1 MKKPRISVVMPLYNK
16 EHEVERAIRS
26 VLAQSFTDF
35 ELIVV
40 NDGSTDRSVD
50 QVSCFADL
58 RIRLVH
64 QNNQGVSAARNRGV
78 EESKSD
84 LVAFLD
90 ADDEWLPEFLATI
103 WRLSERYPAARTFAT
118 SYFRREPSGK
128 TCKAIFR
135 GVHHDFYE
143 GILEDYFSIAAQS
156 DPPLWS
162 SAVAIKKA
170 EFMSIG
176 GFPLGIRSGEDLL
189 TWVRMATRWSIAY
202 CTSPLAVFW
211 MPGYWEPGQSSERL
225 GRFDEIGDPVGDE
238 LVKLYAEA
246 SGSSKKGVRVY
257 LAMWHRMRAAIFLQ
271 LDNRVGCLRCIG
283 QSVRFGGHDIR
294 ILLFL
299 LLAIAP
305 VRRPVR
311 LFYLLKKY
319 VNRHRKMRENS
330 P

>member
-1 MKKPRISVVMPLYNK
+1 MNKPSISVVMPLYNK
-16 EHEVERAIRS
+16 ELEVARAIRS
-26 VLAQSFTDF
+26 VLAQSFADF
-35 ELIVV
+35 ELIIV

-50 QVSCFADL
+50 QVTCFADA
-58 RIRLVH
+58 RIRLMNQH
-64 QNNQGVSAARNRGV
+64 NQGVSAARNRGV
-78 EESKSD
+78 AESASD

-103 WRLSERYPAARTFAT
+103 LRLVERYPSSRVFAT
-118 SYFRREPSGK
+118 SYLMREPSGR
-128 TCKAIFR
+128 TRKAILR
-135 GVHHDFYE
+135 GVPHDFHE
-143 GILEDYFSIAAQS
+143 GILEDYFSVAAQS

-162 SAVAIKKA
+162 SAIAVHKGT
-170 EFMSIG
+170 FTSVG

-189 TWVRMATRWSIAY
+189 TWVRMASRWPIAY
-202 CTSPLAVFW
+202 CNEALAVFW

-246 SGSSKKGVRVY
+246 SDRSRKGVRAY

-271 LDNRVGCLRCIG
+271 LDNRVGCLRCVG
-283 QSVRFGGHDIR
+283 QSVRFGGNDIR
-294 ILLFL
+294 ILLFF
-299 LLAIAP
+299 LLAISP

-311 LFYLLKKY
+311 LFYILKEY
-319 VNRHRKMRENS
+319 INRRRMMRENG